1 MFCQQ
6 FLVGSPTLQPLEIRK
21 TNKTKTNLAS
31 QTEHLVHIGD
41 FFLFL
46 KDLQTIFKKESMVW
60 GFSFA

>member
-41 FFLFL
+41 LKKKKF
-46 KDLQTIFKKESMVW
+46 KDLQTIF
-60 GFSFA
+60 